1 MSNKILPTPKT
12 DVVFHSL
19 FRQGNENITKALV
32 SAIINMPISSIDL
45 SQDRHLITNSPND
58 KLGILDLKAILNDN
72 TICNVELQ
80 LVNNKDTIPRL
91 LFYWSNLF
99 YNQLCR
105 GDNYNTL
112 NKTISIAILDYNLED
127 INSTHF
133 PHSIWKISNP
143 FTLTILTDLFELHII
158 EIPKALKYLENNPD
172 DLVSQWMLFLSEPNN
187 REVLNIMKSNEEIED
202 AMKKLEEITSDAEL
216 MRIIELR
223 KKAIRDYNS
232 GMINATN
239 EGIKQGIEQKS
250 IEIAKNM
257 LSEKIDICTI
267 SKITGL
273 SKEELNKLVASKL

>member
-1 MSNKILPTPKT
+1 MSNKLLPTPKT

-19 FRQGNENITKALV
+19 FRQGNENITKALI

-45 SQDRHLITNSPND
+45 SQDRHLITNSPNN
-58 KLGILDLKAILNDN
+58 KLGILDLKAILDDN

-80 LVNNKDTIPRL
+80 LINNKDTIPRL

-99 YNQLCR
+99 YNQLHR
-105 GDNYNTL
+105 GNDYNEL

-158 EIPKALKYLENNPD
+158 EIPKALKYFENNPND
-172 DLVSQWMLFLSEPNN
+172 IVSQWMLFLSEPNN
-187 REVLNIMKSNEEIED
+187 REVLNIMKSNEEIDE

-223 KKAIRDYNS
+223 KKAIMDYNS
-232 GMINATN
+232 GMNNAKK
-239 EGIKQGIEQKS
+239 EGIEQGIKQNS
-250 IEIAKNM
+250 LEIAKNM
-257 LSEKIDICTI
+257 LKKNIDILTI
-267 SKITGL
+267 AELTGL
-273 SKEELNKLVASKL
+273 SKEDISKIYH